1 MARPDTI
8 APAAAPVWARPN
20 RWDGVAA
27 LIVLGLIATI
37 GLEFQQLARPLPP
50 REAAIDLDPAA
61 LPGYALRTVARM
73 LAAMALSLAFSFA
86 YAPLAARNRRA
97 ERVLV
102 PLLDILQSVPV
113 LGYIALVVA
122 LIARL
127 LPGSALGY
135 ELAAV
140 FALFTSQAW
149 NLTFSL
155 YQSLKT
161 VPKDLREAARAFGL
175 SRRQTFWRL
184 EVPFATP
191 GLVWNAMM
199 SMSGGWFFIVASEAI
214 TVSGEDVALPGV
226 GSYIAAALAQERGD
240 AVAWAVGRCSR

>member
-1 MARPDTI
+1 
-8 APAAAPVWARPN
+8 
-20 RWDGVAA
+20 
-27 LIVLGLIATI
+27 
-37 GLEFQQLARPLPP
+37 
-50 REAAIDLDPAA
+50 
-61 LPGYALRTVARM
+61 
-73 LAAMALSLAFSFA
+73 
-86 YAPLAARNRRA
+86 
-97 ERVLV
+97 
-102 PLLDILQSVPV
+102 PV

-214 TVSGEDVALPGV
+214 TVSGEDVALPGI
-226 GSYIAAALAQERGD
+226 GSYIAAAPARARGLLDRVLPATAVIAAALGLA
-240 AVAWAVGRCSR
+240 AVLRLLFAELGFAELARALLLGLATAARVLLLTALAALVWVPIGIVVGMRPALARLV